1 MDIRCTTKAR
11 QWVVRNQDRKH
22 DRFRPKWWWFSKG
35 NWIFLFQG
43 NQMVGEILFHLGW
56 WVCFFFA
63 FTLVGNV
70 AYLWYGSTWAI
81 SKKVGQRRPGQ
92 SLQESRCWPWQIQY
106 VNWYIGSWVWK
117 VLRIP
122 CLFWKLRILYT
133 LSFNCFGIGATGVSL
148 LFEFCHMNFYIFRMH
163 YHSKLDIQTIINTSS
178 EHTSSIT
185 TSPKKRISLMYCL
198 GTGLGLFP
206 AYVG

>member
-1 MDIRCTTKAR
+1 MDIRCTTKPGNGWFEIRTENTTDFAPNGGGLVR
-11 QWVVRNQDRKH
+11 EIGFSYFREIRWLVKYYSIWVD
-22 DRFRPKWWWFSKG
+22 G
-35 NWIFLFQG
+35 LFLFCIHSCWKCCIFVIWKHMSNKQ
-43 NQMVGEILFHLGW
+43 
-56 WVCFFFA
+56 
-63 FTLVGNV
+63 
-70 AYLWYGSTWAI
+70 
-81 SKKVGQRRPGQ
+81 KVGQRLPGQ

-117 VLRIP
+117 VPRIP
-122 CLFWKLRILYT
+122 CLSWKLRILYT

-198 GTGLGLFP
+198 GTGWGLFP